1 MGQMDEH
8 VTGRGSTVTTMR
20 LEAKAAS
27 AGIAR
32 RALDELDRR
41 VPAELVQR
49 ARLLVSELVT
59 NSVQHAERHVDES
72 IELDIRVLP
81 ASLSVE
87 VTDSGQG
94 FDPKISTPTMYQ
106 DSGWGLYLLDQLAD
120 RWGVNPSADE
130 VCVWFELD
138 IPA

>member
-1 MGQMDEH
+1 MGQKDEH
-8 VTGRGSTVTTMR
+8 ATERGSIVTNMR
-20 LEAKAAS
+20 LEATAGS

-32 RALDELDRR
+32 RALEVLDHR
-41 VPAELVQR
+41 VPPELVER
-49 ARLLVSELVT
+49 AQLLVSELVA
-59 NSVQHAERHVDES
+59 NSVQHAERHVDDA

-87 VTDSGQG
+87 VTDSGPG
-94 FDPKISTPTMYQ
+94 FEPKISTPTMYQ
-106 DSGWGLYLLDQLAD
+106 HSGWGLYLLDQLAD
-120 RWGVNPSADE
+120 RWGVNPSKHE